1 MRQMTTGLILV
12 RESFSHMSTV
22 SGFDPLFQ
30 HLHEMVDGVESLFV
44 DQTTLTQLHRSRLQR
59 VFRKLSRQNSP
70 ITGFDPRSCPSPFSD
85 ELHHLI
91 GLLLLE
97 KLSDNPDAKAVL
109 AFGENQYTG
118 CLALAPSHVR
128 SRLIVFMHQPPSWHR
143 LYWRNHQCLEGLGGI
158 ACLSEELAGYMRS
171 LSSTHVY
178 TVRHGVALNFFN
190 PSDRPTP
197 SPVIKLLVVGQWL
210 RDFDTLVKAFE
221 IINTSIPSVQLD
233 CVIPRFARTS
243 DHLLR
248 LARFP
253 NVRWHSDLSVEQ
265 LRSLYQEA
273 TLLFLPL
280 VDATAN
286 NTIVEALACGLPI
299 ISSAVGGIPAYVVE
313 PFGKL
318 CRAGDPEDHAQAA
331 MSWLNDP
338 ARHLLRKQK
347 ARAFAE
353 AQLDWTKIAENFKAD
368 LQMQ

>member
-1 MRQMTTGLILV
+1 MRPMMSRLILV
-12 RESFSHMSTV
+12 REGFSHMSAV

-30 HLHEMVDGVESLFV
+30 QLERMLDEAESLHA

-59 VFRKLSRQNSP
+59 VFRKLSRQRNP
-70 ITGFDPRSCPSPFSD
+70 ITGFDPSSCPSPFNN

-97 KLSDNPDAKAVL
+97 KLSVTPDAKAVL
-109 AFGENQYTG
+109 AFAENQYVD
-118 CLALAPSHVR
+118 CLAKAPADVR
-128 SRLIVFMHQPPSWHR
+128 SRLIVCMHQPPSWHR
-143 LYWRNHQCLEGLGGI
+143 LNWRNRQCLDGLGGI
-158 ACLSEELAGYMRS
+158 ACLSDELAGYMRS
-171 LSSTHVY
+171 LTSTHVF
-178 TVRHGVALNFFN
+178 TVRHGVVLDFFK
-190 PSDRPTP
+190 PSDQSSSST
-197 SPVIKLLVVGQWL
+197 VIKLLAVGQWL
-210 RDFDTLVKAFE
+210 RDFDTLTKAFE

-233 CVIPRFARTS
+233 CVIPRFARS
-243 DHLLR
+243 SEHLLR

-253 NVRWHSDLSVEQ
+253 NVRWHSDLSPEQ

-299 ISSAVGGIPAYVVE
+299 IASAVGGIPEYVQE

-318 CRAGDPEDHAQAA
+318 CRAGDPDDHAQAA
-331 MSWLNDP
+331 ITWLIDSDGL
-338 ARHLLRKQK
+338 LLRKQK

-353 AQLDWTKIAENFKAD
+353 AQLDWPTITEMFIAD
-368 LQMQ
+368 SQMQ

>member
-1 MRQMTTGLILV
+1 MMSRLILV
-12 RESFSHMSTV
+12 REGFSHMSAV

-30 HLHEMVDGVESLFV
+30 HLDRMIDEAESLHV

-59 VFRKLSRQNSP
+59 VIRKLSRQHNP
-70 ITGFDPRSCPSPFSD
+70 ITGFDPNSCPSPFSN

-97 KLSDNPDAKAVL
+97 KLSATPDAKAVL
-109 AFGENQYTG
+109 AFAENQYVG
-118 CLALAPSHVR
+118 CLAKAPADVR
-128 SRLIVFMHQPPSWHR
+128 SRLIVCMHQPPSWYR
-143 LYWRNHQCLEGLGGI
+143 LNWRNRQCLDGLGGI
-158 ACLSEELAGYMRS
+158 ACLSDELAVYMRS
-171 LSSTHVY
+171 LTSSHVF
-178 TVRHGVALNFFN
+178 TVRHGVVLDFFK
-190 PSDRPTP
+190 PSDEP
-197 SPVIKLLVVGQWL
+197 SSSTVIKLLAVGQWL
-210 RDFDTLVKAFE
+210 RDFETLAKAFE
-221 IINTSIPSVQLD
+221 IINASIPSVQLD

-243 DHLLR
+243 EHLLR

-253 NVRWHSDLSVEQ
+253 NVRWHSDLSPVQ

-299 ISSAVGGIPAYVVE
+299 IASAVGGIPEYVQE

-318 CRAGDPEDHAQAA
+318 CRAGDPDDHAQATITK
-331 MSWLNDP
+331 
-338 ARHLLRKQK
+338 LLDSDGLVLSKQK

-353 AQLDWTKIAENFKAD
+353 AQLDWSAITEKFIAD
-368 LQMQ
+368 SQL